1 MLKMQK
7 KMFDNNIQKY
17 NLKIQNMEQII
28 KEKDKELKM
37 QANKIKELVY
47 SGNVSQYDM
56 KTREQIIRKD

>member
-37 QANKIKELVY
+37 QATKIKELVY

>member
-1 MLKMQK
+1 MQK
-7 KMFDNNIQKY
+7 KMFDNNLQKY

>member
-1 MLKMQK
+1 MKGAGGSSISKEEKMLKMQK

-17 NLKIQNMEQII
+17 NVKIQNMEQII

-47 SGNVSQYDM
+47 SGNSS
-56 KTREQIIRKD
+56 

>member
-7 KMFDNNIQKY
+7 KMFDNNLQKY

>member
-1 MLKMQK
+1 MQK

-17 NLKIQNMEQII
+17 NMKIQNMEQII

-47 SGNVSQYDM
+47 SGNAS
-56 KTREQIIRKD
+56 